1 LPDANVKPSAEKATA
16 CTGLPWLSSRRACC
30 PVAVSHRMTWPSLPA
45 DASNWPSG
53 EKATDQTR
61 SLCPVNTRGAVLA
74 CQFQRHTA
82 PPSLPAATQS
92 PFGENATALKGP
104 RDAFRRARAPC
115 GSDSRCLSPAM
126 LFAFSGSGLLCK
138 GWVSPSS
145 ISEARTRRIPSKRGM
160 NISSLGSFFGVCQH
174 LSAGTALRSPAIWPK
189 GAFFLHTGPD
199 QQLVRPFEERNR
211 SAPSVKI
218 DSRS

>member
-1 LPDANVKPSAEKATA
+1 
-16 CTGLPWLSSRRACC
+16 
-30 PVAVSHRMTWPSLPA
+30 MTWPSLPA

-61 SLCPVNTRGAVLA
+61 SLCPVNTSGSVL
-74 CQFQRHTA
+74 CRQFHRHTS
-82 PPSLPAATQS
+82 PLSLPAATYRQS
-92 PFGENATALKGP
+92 GENATALRSP
-104 RDAFRRARAPC
+104 SDEVRRARAPR

-145 ISEARTRRIPSKRGM
+145 ISEAKTRRIPSKRGM

-189 GAFFLHTGPD
+189 GAFFLHTGQD
-199 QQLVRPFEERNR
+199 QQLVRPFEERN
-211 SAPSVKI
+211 
-218 DSRS
+218 